1 MLNGLAD
8 IQYVGVF
15 QAYNIVPVISYAVVT
30 RESKLFENYFR
41 LRWRPPEIILFRR
54 VETCLKL
61 QQNYFEG

>member
-41 LRWRPPEIILFRR
+41 LR
-54 VETCLKL
+54 
-61 QQNYFEG
+61 